1 MTDSNL
7 ISRMA
12 LQKGE
17 YYLVDNE
24 TYNIDEEVDL
34 FHKGE
39 WHRAKISSIN
49 DKHVYVLDQV
59 TQEYVLYY
67 KEYFIPLSKKGSQT
81 DIDFNTLKIGD
92 KIGFL
97 LKPLGEINGRS
108 FLGKARVL
116 FVDHARKMV
125 HVKTILLC
133 GNMTGWVNFD
143 NTGLYRLKDRDRVKD
158 QDESCC
164 IIL

>member
-39 WHRAKISSIN
+39 WHRAKA
-49 DKHVYVLDQV
+49 
-59 TQEYVLYY
+59 
-67 KEYFIPLSKKGSQT
+67 
-81 DIDFNTLKIGD
+81 TLQ
-92 KIGFL
+92 
-97 LKPLGEINGRS
+97 GRCRCAGGAGA
-108 FLGKARVL
+108 L
-116 FVDHARKMV
+116 
-125 HVKTILLC
+125 
-133 GNMTGWVNFD
+133 
-143 NTGLYRLKDRDRVKD
+143 RD
-158 QDESCC
+158 
-164 IIL
+164 